1 MSAETPQSRTLA
13 EKLDRLFRTM
23 RPRGAS
29 EYTYRDVAQG
39 IRAQGGPKKMSATY
53 LWLLRTG
60 VRDNPS
66 RKHLEAIAVFFGV
79 PVSYIFDEAVTAQI
93 DAELELVRALRD
105 APVRQIAVRAADLS
119 SEGLSAIAD
128 MVEHVRRIEGIPD
141 APRSTSVIG
150 PEVQRAETQE
160 GRSAS

>member
-1 MSAETPQSRTLA
+1 MSAQTPSSRTLA
-13 EKLDRLFRTM
+13 EKLDRLFRTV
-23 RPRGAS
+23 RSRGAS
-29 EYTYRDVAQG
+29 EYTYREVAEG

-79 PVSYIFDEAVTAQI
+79 PVSCLFDEAVTAQI
-93 DAELELVRALRD
+93 DAELQLVRALRD
-105 APVRQIAVRAADLS
+105 APVRHIAVRAADLS
-119 SEGLSAIAD
+119 SQGLSAIAD

-141 APRSTSVIG
+141 APRSEALE
-150 PEVQRAETQE
+150 PEQQRATSTSE
-160 GRSAS
+160 